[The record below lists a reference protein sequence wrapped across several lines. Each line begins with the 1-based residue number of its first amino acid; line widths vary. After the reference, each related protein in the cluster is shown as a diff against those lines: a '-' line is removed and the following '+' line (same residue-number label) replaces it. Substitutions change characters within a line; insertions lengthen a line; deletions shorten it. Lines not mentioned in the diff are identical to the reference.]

1 MLTLAFQPYD
11 LRLKHVFRISRGSRS
26 NAPLMLTRLSFE
38 GIHGYGEASMPV
50 LYGESV
56 ASATAFL
63 NRVDLSGFTDPFD
76 TERIL
81 QYIDSLAPGNT
92 AVKTS
97 LDIALHDLVGKLL
110 QLPVHRYFGLPAARP
125 YTSMTIGVDTPDEMA
140 RKAINY
146 QGFRYLKIKLGTTDD
161 RAMITAIRSVTQ
173 QPFFIDANQGWKNKE
188 EALELIH
195 WLKAQGTVFIEQPMP
210 REDVAGNAWLT
221 ERSPLPT
228 VGDEAVQR
236 LADISR
242 ASSTYHGINIKLM
255 KCTGIREGFK
265 MAVTAKALG
274 MKVMLGC
281 MTETSCAISAAAQL
295 AELADWV
302 DLDGHLD
309 TVNNPYTGIGLSEGQ
324 LVPTGEPGIGITP
337 GPTEIF

>member
-1 MLTLAFQPYD
+1 
-11 LRLKHVFRISRGSRS
+11 
-26 NAPLMLTRLSFE
+26 
-38 GIHGYGEASMPV
+38 MPV
-50 LYGESV
+50 LYGESL
-56 ASATAFL
+56 ATATAFL
-63 NRVDLSGFTDPFD
+63 NQVDLSGFADPFD

-92 AVKTS
+92 AVKAS
-97 LDIALHDLVGKLL
+97 LDIALHDLIGKLL
-110 QLPVHRYFGLPAARP
+110 QLPVHRYFGLPAAQP

-140 RKAINY
+140 KKALKYNE
-146 QGFRYLKIKLGTTDD
+146 FRYLKIKLGTADD

-210 REDVAGNAWLT
+210 REDITGNAWLT

-295 AELADWV
+295 AGLADWV

-337 GPTEIF
+337 GPAEIF